1 MPLPPLLDVLTDSS
15 PAKPLS
21 GSLTAAATLKSEESA
36 QLLVDCAEDQLELLP
51 QLTTP
56 ELLLTTELLLLLPPL
71 TTLEPHTLPLML
83 EL

>member
-51 QLTTP
+51 QLTTLEP
-56 ELLLTTELLLLLPPL
+56 PLTTELLLLPPL